1 MEEFL
6 VPDPTFVHDENT
18 IVVRFCPSDEELIH
32 SYLWK
37 KVQNQPLPPNK
48 IHEVNLYKFSPWEL
62 SDMFETIGEKYWYF
76 FTNRKYKNGQRSNR
90 AAGSGFWKA
99 TGADKSIMNKQKV
112 LVGSRKA
119 LVFYEGKPPKGVKT
133 SWIMYE
139 YRVEGT
145 LSPRP
150 RGDDDWVLC
159 RIYNKT
165 DKSPEKKAAPK
176 LSFLSE
182 QDEMDEMPAFYYL
195 PMNEMPASSDTK
207 LKQLDCTYYI
217 YAHNVI
223 TNEPFQAADLEN
235 LFITENDDDSIQKPM
250 E

>member
-62 SDMFETIGEKYWYF
+62 SEMFEAIGEKDWYF

-99 TGADKSIMNKQKV
+99 TGADKSIINKRKV

-133 SWIMYE
+133 NWIMYE
-139 YRVEGT
+139 YRVEGGP
-145 LSPRP
+145 SPRP

-176 LSFLSE
+176 LSESE
-182 QDEMDEMPAFYYL
+182 IISF
-195 PMNEMPASSDTK
+195 
-207 LKQLDCTYYI
+207 
-217 YAHNVI
+217 
-223 TNEPFQAADLEN
+223 
-235 LFITENDDDSIQKPM
+235 
-250 E
+250 